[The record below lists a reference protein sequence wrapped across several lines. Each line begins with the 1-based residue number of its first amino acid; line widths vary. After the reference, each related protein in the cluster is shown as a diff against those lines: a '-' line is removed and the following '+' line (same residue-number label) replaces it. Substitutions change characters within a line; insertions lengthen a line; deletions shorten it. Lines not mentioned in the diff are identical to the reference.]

1 MIRQQIIALFLT
13 ASVAFPSCGL
23 VKTPAEK
30 VSEQIAALSELSP
43 ITEAAILEAEEAFE
57 ALSDLPTQVP
67 LLKISQNFYFFGKYK
82 MKNRIEISSRTI
94 RDIYLF
100 MIFRI
105 ILESRRKKGPKLC
118 DFHIVSDLENTEF

>member
-1 MIRQQIIALFLT
+1 M
-13 ASVAFPSCGL
+13 
-23 VKTPAEK
+23 
-30 VSEQIAALSELSP
+30 
-43 ITEAAILEAEEAFE
+43 
-57 ALSDLPTQVP
+57 
-67 LLKISQNFYFFGKYK
+67 

>member
-1 MIRQQIIALFLT
+1 MQVDQYHANLKSQQ
-13 ASVAFPSCGL
+13 
-23 VKTPAEK
+23 
-30 VSEQIAALSELSP
+30 Q
-43 ITEAAILEAEEAFE
+43 
-57 ALSDLPTQVP
+57 
-67 LLKISQNFYFFGKYK
+67 LKISQIFYFFGKYK